1 MKLAMKKS
9 FIDPLKLVSVIYWIF
24 LTYMVAAFIWW
35 YVSLEKQ
42 NDQIT
47 QIKIEKLQATPGTNT
62 DQYKALLNYQE
73 RKRKQFLGEGITF
86 LFLFFLGAIYV
97 YRSLVKQLRYSN
109 QQQNFMMA
117 VTHELKTPIAVTQL
131 NIETLLK
138 RELQTD
144 QQKQLLNNSLR
155 ETQRLDALCNNILLA
170 AQLDLA
176 DYQQNKQSIQ
186 LSEMVKAVIKSF
198 EERFPA
204 RKMIVQVQEEV
215 MMFAEPLLM
224 QMLLQNLLDNAN
236 KYAPIETPIE
246 VVLEKND
253 RQILLQVKDQGPG
266 IPPAERERVFNK
278 FYRMGNES
286 TRSAKGTGLG
296 LYLCKKI
303 AEFHQSQLLISEN
316 QPQGTIF
323 SFKAMF

>member
-138 RELQTD
+138 RELQAD
-144 QQKQLLNNSLR
+144 QQKQLLNNSLK

-204 RKMIVQVQEEV
+204 RKMIVQVQEEI

-266 IPPAERERVFNK
+266 IPPTERERVFNK

>member
-9 FIDPLKLVSVIYWIF
+9 LIDPLKLVSVIYWIF

-138 RELQTD
+138 RELQAD
-144 QQKQLLNNSLR
+144 QQKQLLNNSLK

-253 RQILLQVKDQGPG
+253 RQILLQVNDQGPG

>member
-1 MKLAMKKS
+1 MKIAMKKS

-138 RELQTD
+138 RELQAD
-144 QQKQLLNNSLR
+144 QQKQLLNNSLK

-204 RKMIVQVQEEV
+204 RKMIVQVQEEI

-266 IPPAERERVFNK
+266 IPPTERERVFNK

-323 SFKAMF
+323 SFKAIF

>member
-138 RELQTD
+138 RELQAD
-144 QQKQLLNNSLR
+144 QQKQLLNNSLK

-186 LSEMVKAVIKSF
+186 LSKMVKAVIKSF

-204 RKMIVQVQEEV
+204 RKMIVQVQEEI

-266 IPPAERERVFNK
+266 IPPTERERVFNK

-316 QPQGTIF
+316 QPRGTIF

>member
-138 RELQTD
+138 RELQAD
-144 QQKQLLNNSLR
+144 QQKQLLNNSLK

>member
-138 RELQTD
+138 RELQAD
-144 QQKQLLNNSLR
+144 QQKQLLNNSLK

-204 RKMIVQVQEEV
+204 RKMIVQVQEEI

-266 IPPAERERVFNK
+266 IPPTERERVFNK

-316 QPQGTIF
+316 QPRGTIF

>member
-1 MKLAMKKS
+1 MKKL
-9 FIDPLKLVSVIYWIF
+9 FIDPLKLVNAIYWIF

-47 QIKIEKLQATPGTNT
+47 QIKLKQLSVTPGTN
-62 DQYKALLNYQE
+62 KAKFEQLLNYQE

-86 LFLFFLGAIYV
+86 LFLFLLGAIYV
-97 YRSLVKQLRYSN
+97 YRSLIKQLRFSN

-138 RELQTD
+138 RELSQD
-144 QQKQLLNNSLR
+144 QQKTLLNNSLK
-155 ETQRLDALCNNILLA
+155 ETQRLDTLCNNILLA
-170 AQLDLA
+170 SQLDFK
-176 DYQQNKQSIQ
+176 DYQQNKQQIDF
-186 LSEMVKAVIKSF
+186 SEMVNGLVKSF
-198 EERFPA
+198 EERFPN
-204 RKMIVQVQEEV
+204 RKIVTHIQEGV
-215 MMFAEPLLM
+215 MYFAEPLLM

-236 KYAPIETPIE
+236 KYAPIDTPIE
-246 VVLEKND
+246 ISLNANQRELLLE
-253 RQILLQVKDQGPG
+253 VKDQGIG
-266 IPPAERERVFNK
+266 IPLAERERVFDK
-278 FYRMGNES
+278 FYRVGNEF

-303 AEFHQSQLLISEN
+303 AQFHQSQLLVSEN

-323 SFKAMF
+323 SFKTMF

>member
-1 MKLAMKKS
+1 MKKL
-9 FIDPLKLVSVIYWIF
+9 FIDPLKLVNAIYWIF

-47 QIKIEKLQATPGTNT
+47 QIKLEQLSVTSGTN
-62 DQYKALLNYQE
+62 KAKFEQLLNYQE

-86 LFLFFLGAIYV
+86 LFLFLLGAIYV
-97 YRSLVKQLRYSN
+97 YRSLIKQLRFSN

-138 RELQTD
+138 RELSQD
-144 QQKQLLNNSLR
+144 QQKTLLNNSLK
-155 ETQRLDALCNNILLA
+155 ETQRLDTLCNNILLA
-170 AQLDLA
+170 SQLDFK
-176 DYQQNKQSIQ
+176 DYQQNKQQIDF
-186 LSEMVKAVIKSF
+186 SEMVNGLVKSF
-198 EERFPA
+198 EERFPT
-204 RKMIVQVQEEV
+204 RKIITHIQEGV
-215 MMFAEPLLM
+215 MFFAEPLLM

-236 KYAPIETPIE
+236 KYAPIDSPIE
-246 VVLEKND
+246 ISLNANQQELLLE
-253 RQILLQVKDQGPG
+253 VKDQGIG
-266 IPPAERERVFNK
+266 IPLAERERIFDK
-278 FYRMGNES
+278 FYRVGNEF

-303 AEFHQSQLLISEN
+303 AQFHQSQLLVSEN

-323 SFKAMF
+323 SFKTMF

>member
-1 MKLAMKKS
+1 MK
-9 FIDPLKLVSVIYWIF
+9 LKLVSVIYWIF

-47 QIKIEKLQATPGTNT
+47 QIKLEQLSVTSGTN
-62 DQYKALLNYQE
+62 KAKFEQLLNYQE

-86 LFLFFLGAIYV
+86 LFLFLLGAIYV
-97 YRSLVKQLRYSN
+97 YRSLIKQLRFSN

-138 RELQTD
+138 RELSQD
-144 QQKQLLNNSLR
+144 QQKTLLNNSLK
-155 ETQRLDALCNNILLA
+155 ETQRLDTLCNNILLA
-170 AQLDLA
+170 SQLDFK
-176 DYQQNKQSIQ
+176 DYQQNKQQIDF
-186 LSEMVKAVIKSF
+186 SEMVNGLVKSF
-198 EERFPA
+198 EERFPT
-204 RKMIVQVQEEV
+204 RKIITHIQEGV
-215 MMFAEPLLM
+215 MYFADPLLM

-236 KYAPIETPIE
+236 KYAPIDTPIE
-246 VVLEKND
+246 ISLNANQRELLLE
-253 RQILLQVKDQGPG
+253 VKDQGIG
-266 IPPAERERVFNK
+266 IPLAERERIFDK
-278 FYRMGNES
+278 FYRVGNEF

-303 AEFHQSQLLISEN
+303 AQFHQSQLLVSEN

-323 SFKAMF
+323 SFKTMF

>member
-1 MKLAMKKS
+1 MKIAMKKS

-138 RELQTD
+138 RELQAD
-144 QQKQLLNNSLR
+144 QQKQLLNNSLK

-266 IPPAERERVFNK
+266 IPPTERERVFNK

>member
-1 MKLAMKKS
+1 MKKL
-9 FIDPLKLVSVIYWIF
+9 FIDPLKLVNAIYWIF
-24 LTYMVAAFIWW
+24 LTYMIAAFIWW

-47 QIKIEKLQATPGTNT
+47 QIKLEQLSVTPGTN
-62 DQYKALLNYQE
+62 KAKFEQLLNYQE

-86 LFLFFLGAIYV
+86 LFLFLLGAIYV
-97 YRSLVKQLRYSN
+97 YRSLIKQLRFSN

-138 RELQTD
+138 RELSQD
-144 QQKQLLNNSLR
+144 QQKTLLNNSLK
-155 ETQRLDALCNNILLA
+155 ETQRLDTLCNNILLA
-170 AQLDLA
+170 SQLDFK
-176 DYQQNKQSIQ
+176 DYQQNKQQIDF
-186 LSEMVKAVIKSF
+186 SEMVNGLVKSF
-198 EERFPA
+198 EERFPT
-204 RKMIVQVQEEV
+204 RKIVTHIQEGV
-215 MMFAEPLLM
+215 MYFAEPLLM

-236 KYAPIETPIE
+236 KYAPIDTPIE
-246 VVLEKND
+246 ISLNANQQELLLE
-253 RQILLQVKDQGPG
+253 VKDQGIG
-266 IPPAERERVFNK
+266 IPLAERERIFDK
-278 FYRMGNES
+278 FYRVGNEF

-303 AEFHQSQLLISEN
+303 AQFHQSQLLVSEN

-323 SFKAMF
+323 SFKTMF

>member
-1 MKLAMKKS
+1 MKKL
-9 FIDPLKLVSVIYWIF
+9 FIDPLKLVNAIYWIF

-47 QIKIEKLQATPGTNT
+47 QIKLEQLSVTPGTN
-62 DQYKALLNYQE
+62 KAKFEQLLNYQE

-86 LFLFFLGAIYV
+86 LFLFLLGAIYV
-97 YRSLVKQLRYSN
+97 YRSLIKQLRFSN

-138 RELQTD
+138 RELSQD
-144 QQKQLLNNSLR
+144 QQKTLLNNSLK
-155 ETQRLDALCNNILLA
+155 ETQRLDTLCNNILLA
-170 AQLDLA
+170 SQLDFK
-176 DYQQNKQSIQ
+176 DYQQNKQQIDF
-186 LSEMVKAVIKSF
+186 SEMVNGLVKSF
-198 EERFPA
+198 EERFPT
-204 RKMIVQVQEEV
+204 RKIITHIQEGV
-215 MMFAEPLLM
+215 MYFAEPLLM

-236 KYAPIETPIE
+236 KYAPIDTPIE
-246 VVLEKND
+246 ISLNANQQELLLE
-253 RQILLQVKDQGPG
+253 VKDQGIG
-266 IPPAERERVFNK
+266 IPLAERERIFDK
-278 FYRMGNES
+278 FYRVGNEF

-303 AEFHQSQLLISEN
+303 AQFHQSQLLVSEN

-323 SFKAMF
+323 SFKTMF

>member
-1 MKLAMKKS
+1 MKKS

-138 RELQTD
+138 RELQAD
-144 QQKQLLNNSLR
+144 QQKQLLNNSLK

-323 SFKAMF
+323 SFKAIF

>member
-1 MKLAMKKS
+1 MK
-9 FIDPLKLVSVIYWIF
+9 LKLVTVIYWIF

-47 QIKIEKLQATPGTNT
+47 QIKIEKLQANPGANIN
-62 DQYKALLNYQE
+62 QYKALLNYQE

-97 YRSLVKQLRYSN
+97 YRSLVKQLKYSN

-138 RELQTD
+138 RDLQSD
-144 QQKQLLNNSLR
+144 QQKQLLNNSLK

-170 AQLDLA
+170 SQLDLA
-176 DYQQNKQSIQ
+176 NYQQNKQSIN
-186 LSEMVKAVIKSF
+186 LSEVVNGVIKSF
-198 EERFPA
+198 EERYPS
-204 RKMIVQVQEEV
+204 RKIISNIQEAV

-224 QMLLQNLLDNAN
+224 QMLLQNLVDNAH
-236 KYAPIETPIE
+236 KYASNDTPIE
-246 VVLEKND
+246 VVLEQNEHH
-253 RQILLQVKDQGPG
+253 ILLQVKDQGIG
-266 IPPAERERVFNK
+266 IPPAERDRVFNK

-323 SFKAMF
+323 SFKAIF